1 MQKQNTLPAPS
12 VLIETLWNVNRRDF
26 DGHGEM
32 TNGFNRN
39 IVECK
44 YLKGELKDLQDTGF
58 NRNIV
63 ECKSKDEIHAVVNFT
78 GFNRNIVE
86 CK

>member
-44 YLKGELKDLQDTGF
+44 
-58 NRNIV
+58 
-63 ECKSKDEIHAVVNFT
+63 SKDEIHAVVNFT